1 MGVIGPMTRTVIRG
15 SWLALLM
22 AATFAHAGA
31 PSIALAAADDPWPE
45 LARDIFNGRTLEDG
59 SGLIT
64 LDAPYRAEDAAIVP
78 LTVRATLPA
87 GDTRRVEAITIVI
100 DKNPA
105 PVAATF
111 KFGDAS
117 GVSSISTRV
126 RIDMYT
132 NVRAV
137 AALSD
142 GKHYMVAAFVKAS
155 GGCSAPALK
164 TADEAKQSAGQM
176 RLRQFARATDGPA
189 SGAREAQLM
198 VRHPNYSGLQIDQL
212 TRFYIP
218 VYFVRELRIWQGDDL
233 VLSMEGGI
241 SISEDPSIRFNYLPN
256 GAKSFRAE
264 VVDTDNRVFKAEWPV
279 EASGT

>member
-1 MGVIGPMTRTVIRG
+1 MTPTAFRVSRF
-15 SWLALLM
+15 ALLV
-22 AATFAHAGA
+22 ATAFAIAGSSTPA
-31 PSIALAAADDPWPE
+31 SAADDPWPE

-59 SGLIT
+59 AGLIT

-78 LTVRATLPA
+78 LTIRTTLPA
-87 GDTRRVEAITIVI
+87 GDTRRVEAITLVI

-111 KFGDAS
+111 KLGATS
-117 GVSSISTRV
+117 GVASISTRV

-142 GKHYMVAAFVKAS
+142 GKHYMVTTFVKAS
-155 GGCSAPALK
+155 GGCSAPAMK
-164 TADEAKQSAGQM
+164 TVDEAKQTAGQM
-176 RLRQFARATDGPA
+176 RFRQFARETDGPA

-198 VRHPNYSGLQIDQL
+198 VRHPNNSGLQMDQL

-241 SISEDPSIRFNYLPN
+241 SISEDPSIRFSYLPN
-256 GAKSFRAE
+256 GAKAFRAE
-264 VVDTDNRVFKAEWPV
+264 AVDTDNKVFKAEWPV
-279 EASGT
+279 DPGT

>member
-1 MGVIGPMTRTVIRG
+1 MTPTAFRVSRF
-15 SWLALLM
+15 ALLV
-22 AATFAHAGA
+22 ATAFAIAG
-31 PSIALAAADDPWPE
+31 PSTPASAADDPWPE

-59 SGLIT
+59 AGLIT
-64 LDAPYRAEDAAIVP
+64 LDAPSRAEDAAIVP
-78 LTVRATLPA
+78 LTIRTTLPA
-87 GDTRRVEAITIVI
+87 GDTRRVEAITLVI

-111 KFGDAS
+111 KLGATS
-117 GVSSISTRV
+117 GVASISTRV

-137 AALSD
+137 ASLSD
-142 GKHYMVAAFVKAS
+142 GKHYMVTTFVKAS
-155 GGCSAPALK
+155 GGCSAPAMK
-164 TADEAKQSAGQM
+164 TVDEAKQTAGQM
-176 RLRQFARATDGPA
+176 RFRQFARETDGPA

-198 VRHPNYSGLQIDQL
+198 VRHPNNSGLQMDQL

-241 SISEDPSIRFNYLPN
+241 SISEDPSIRFSYLPN
-256 GAKSFRAE
+256 GAKAFRAE
-264 VVDTDNRVFKAEWPV
+264 VVDTDNKVFKAEWPV
-279 EASGT
+279 APGT

>member
-1 MGVIGPMTRTVIRG
+1 MRM
-15 SWLALLM
+15 SWLALVL
-22 AATFAHAGA
+22 AATLAPGA
-31 PSIALAAADDPWPE
+31 VRATADDPWPD
-45 LARDIFNGRTLEDG
+45 LARDVFNGKTLEDG
-59 SGLIT
+59 TGLIV
-64 LDAPYRAEDAAIVP
+64 LEAPYRAEDAAIVP

-87 GDTRRVEAITIVI
+87 GDTRRVESITLVI

-111 KFGDAS
+111 RFGDAA

-126 RIDMYT
+126 RVDTYT

-142 GKHYMVAAFVKAS
+142 GRHYMVTAFVKAS

-164 TADEAKQSAGQM
+164 TADEAKASAGQM
-176 RLRQFARATDGPA
+176 RFRQFARASEGPA

-198 VRHPNYSGLQIDQL
+198 MRHPNYSGLQMDQL

-218 VYFVRELRIWQGDDL
+218 VFFVRELRIWQGDDL

-241 SISEDPSIRFNYLPN
+241 SISEDPSIRFTSQPT
-256 GAKSFRAE
+256 GAKAFRAE
-264 VVDTDNRVFKAEWPV
+264 AVDTDNRVYKAEWPV
-279 EASGT
+279 EAGS

>member
-1 MGVIGPMTRTVIRG
+1 MALLGWLPRLAPRRRIARQRLGRVPTIRG
-15 SWLALLM
+15 RNWRATSST
-22 AATFAHAGA
+22 AA
-31 PSIALAAADDPWPE
+31 P
-45 LARDIFNGRTLEDG
+45 LEDG
-59 SGLIT
+59 TGLIT

-111 KFGDAS
+111 RLGAAS

-126 RIDMYT
+126 RVDMYT

-142 GKHYMVAAFVKAS
+142 GKHYMVTTFVKAS

-164 TADEAKQSAGQM
+164 TADEAKASAGQM
-176 RLRQFARATDGPA
+176 RFRQFARTTDGPA

-198 VRHPNYSGLQIDQL
+198 VRHPNNSGLQMDQL

-218 VYFVRELRIWQGDDL
+218 VYFVRRTPHLAGR
-233 VLSMEGGI
+233 
-241 SISEDPSIRFNYLPN
+241 
-256 GAKSFRAE
+256 
-264 VVDTDNRVFKAEWPV
+264 
-279 EASGT
+279 

>member
-1 MGVIGPMTRTVIRG
+1 MTRTPIRT
-15 SWLALLM
+15 SWLALLV
-22 AATFAHAGA
+22 AATLV
-31 PSIALAAADDPWPE
+31 PAATPATTADDPWPE
-45 LARDIFNGRTLEDG
+45 LARDIFNGRAIEDG
-59 SGLIT
+59 AGLIT
-64 LDAPYRAEDAAIVP
+64 LDAPNRAEDAAIVP
-78 LTVRATLPA
+78 LTVRTTLPA
-87 GDTRRVEAITIVI
+87 GDTRRVEAITLVI

-111 KFGDAS
+111 KLGSAS

-142 GKHYMVAAFVKAS
+142 GKHYMVTAFVKAS

-164 TADEAKQSAGQM
+164 TADEAKASAGQM

-198 VRHPNYSGLQIDQL
+198 VRHPNYSGLQMDQL

-233 VLSMEGGI
+233 VLAMEGGI
-241 SISEDPSIRFNYLPN
+241 SISEDPSIRFSYLPN

-264 VVDTDNRVFKAEWPV
+264 VVDTDNKVFRAEWPV
-279 EASGT
+279 EPGT

>member
-1 MGVIGPMTRTVIRG
+1 MTPTAFRVSRF
-15 SWLALLM
+15 ALLV
-22 AATFAHAGA
+22 ATAFAIAGSSTPA
-31 PSIALAAADDPWPE
+31 PAADDPWPE

-59 SGLIT
+59 AGLIT

-78 LTVRATLPA
+78 LTIRTTLPA
-87 GDTRRVEAITIVI
+87 GDTRRVEAITLVI

-111 KFGDAS
+111 KLGATS
-117 GVSSISTRV
+117 GVASISTRV

-142 GKHYMVAAFVKAS
+142 GKHYMVTTFVKAS
-155 GGCSAPALK
+155 GGCSAPAMK
-164 TADEAKQSAGQM
+164 TVDEAKQTAGQM
-176 RLRQFARATDGPA
+176 RFRQFARETDGPA

-198 VRHPNYSGLQIDQL
+198 VRHPNNSGLQMDQL

-241 SISEDPSIRFNYLPN
+241 SISEDPSIRFSYLPN
-256 GAKSFRAE
+256 GAKAFRAE
-264 VVDTDNRVFKAEWPV
+264 VVDTDNKVFKAEWPV
-279 EASGT
+279 APGT